1 MLLGVFFLFLKMK
14 SSWEIVLR
22 VTYLYLD
29 KKHAEAGH
37 VTLQVC
43 CVLSCDNHV
52 VYNLRPPFLL
62 VPLVEGTVCL
72 NEVSPSH
79 ARTEYVVLFDN
90 TQFLTQKKLFTLVS

>member
-1 MLLGVFFLFLKMK
+1 MSKQTLVFRQNYFSRNSPQEKKINSKATNTRGFVLLGVFFLFLKMK

-37 VTLQVC
+37 ETLQVC

-52 VYNLRPPFLL
+52 VYNLRPPF
-62 VPLVEGTVCL
+62 
-72 NEVSPSH
+72 
-79 ARTEYVVLFDN
+79 
-90 TQFLTQKKLFTLVS
+90 